1 MAYRWRY
8 QDGEGH
14 EVAGPQRRFDDQVA
28 AEDWL
33 GQVWQELVDTAV
45 LQVTLLHNEAEVYGP
60 MSLLPS

>member
-1 MAYRWRY
+1 VAYRWLY

-14 EVAGPQRRFDDQVA
+14 ETAGPQQRFEDQVA

-33 GQVWQELVDTAV
+33 GQAWQDLLDNGV
-45 LQVTLLHNEAEVYGP
+45 LQVTLLHDEAEVYGP